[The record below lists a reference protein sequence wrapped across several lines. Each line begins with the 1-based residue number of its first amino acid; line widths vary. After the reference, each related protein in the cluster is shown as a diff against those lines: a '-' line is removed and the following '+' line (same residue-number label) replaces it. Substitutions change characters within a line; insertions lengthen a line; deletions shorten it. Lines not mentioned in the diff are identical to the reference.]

1 MPHIIIEYAEDVIS
15 QQGAQLLV
23 DAVFVAAEES
33 GMFAPLNIK
42 VRAVP
47 VSVYRLGMSGEGFIH
62 VQCRIH
68 AGRATEAKK
77 SLTISIINALK
88 DLSIDVAVMTAEVV
102 DMDRDSYSKY
112 SD

>member
-1 MPHIIIEYAEDVIS
+1 MPHIIIEYADDVIS

-23 DAVFVAAEES
+23 DTVYVAVEES

-47 VSVYRLGMSGEGFIH
+47 VAVYRLGISGEGFIH

-68 AGRATEAKK
+68 AGRAVEAKK
-77 SLTISIINALK
+77 SLTNSIIDALR
-88 DLSIDVAVMTAEVV
+88 DLSVDVAVMTAEVI

>member
-1 MPHIIIEYAEDVIS
+1 MPHIIIEYAEDIIN

-23 DAVFVAAEES
+23 DAIFVAAEES
-33 GMFAPLNIK
+33 GMFEPLNIK

-47 VSVYRLGMSGEGFIH
+47 VAVYRLGLLGEGFIH

-68 AGRATEAKK
+68 AGRTTEAKK
-77 SLTISIINALK
+77 SLTASIINALRN
-88 DLSIDVAVMTAEVV
+88 LSIDVAVMTAEVV

-112 SD
+112 SG